1 MMRMSNEHDNPKKLF
16 KEQDDLVVSTE
27 KSAEEADEKV
37 TSVRRSEVTS
47 IAPDDINW
55 NNVYLGKQHGLHSI
69 KPEIDSRKKR
79 IV

>member
-1 MMRMSNEHDNPKKLF
+1 MMRIRNEHDNPKKVF
-16 KEQDDLVVSTE
+16 KEQDDLVVPTE
-27 KSAEEADEKV
+27 KSPEEADDKM

-69 KPEIDSRKKR
+69 KPEIDSRKRR